1 MNRTRATGRAARA
14 VAALSITVA
23 VSAALAPSAQAD
35 TDSFY
40 TYSGGAPLSSIE
52 PGTVLKTRTMP
63 YHVAGVAIPV
73 TAVQLVYR
81 TTDAQGRPTTNV
93 TSVLK
98 PPTGVDPRRAVAYQS
113 FYDSMNPA
121 DSPSRAIAGD
131 VSFGG
136 AVNASEAQFLA
147 VLLAQGYSVIVAD
160 TEGQKANFA
169 AGPEYGKSTLDS
181 IRAATRSHETD
192 LNSGTRVGLFGYS
205 GGAIATNWAAALAPG
220 YAPDVNRN
228 LVGAAEGG
236 VLVNPARN
244 LTYVS
249 GSTSWSG
256 VAVMAIAGVARA
268 YDIDFTDYL
277 SDRGRQLVDGVQG
290 AGIGSV
296 LGRYPGLTW
305 QQMVKP
311 EYADPASVT
320 PFMTAAAKV
329 NLGEAPT
336 PTIPMFI
343 GQGANGVLEG
353 TAGDKPNVGPGDG
366 VMVAGDVRALAR
378 QYCASGNSQIQ
389 YTQYDGLSH
398 VMTMA
403 PWAPEAFRWLGDR
416 FAGAPAP
423 SNCGSI
429 PPGNSLV
436 TQP

>member
-1 MNRTRATGRAARA
+1 MGRTGRA
-14 VAALSITVA
+14 VAALSIAVA
-23 VSAALAPSAQAD
+23 VSAGFAPSAQAD
-35 TDSFY
+35 TDPFY
-40 TYSGGAPLSSIE
+40 TYSGGAPLASVE
-52 PGTVLKTRTMP
+52 PGTILKTRTMP
-63 YHVAGVAIPV
+63 YHVAGLPTPV

-98 PPTGVDPRRAVAYQS
+98 PPTGVDPGKAVAYQS

-131 VSFGG
+131 VTFGG

-147 VLLAQGYSVIVAD
+147 VSLAQGYSVIVAD
-160 TEGQKANFA
+160 TEGQNANFA
-169 AGPEYGKSTLDS
+169 AGPEYGMNTLDS
-181 IRAATRSHETD
+181 IRAATRSDQTG

-205 GGAIATNWAAALAPG
+205 GGAIATNWAAALAPD

-228 LVGAAEGG
+228 LVGAAEAG

-244 LTYVS
+244 LTYIS
-249 GSTSWSG
+249 GSTTWSG

-268 YDIDFTDYL
+268 YDIDFTEYLNDY
-277 SDRGRQLVDGVQG
+277 GQQLFDGIQDD
-290 AGIGSV
+290 GIASV
-296 LGRYPGLTW
+296 LGEYPGLTW

-311 EYADPASVT
+311 EYADPASVA
-320 PFMTAAAKV
+320 PFMAAAAKV

-343 GQGANGVLEG
+343 GQGANGVVEG
-353 TAGDKPNVGPGDG
+353 TPGDKPNVGPGDG
-366 VMVAGDVRALAR
+366 VMIAGDVRELAR
-378 QYCASGNSQIQ
+378 QYCATGNSQIQ

-398 VMTMA
+398 VGAMA
-403 PWAPEAFRWLGDR
+403 PWAPEAFGWLNDR
-416 FAGAPAP
+416 FANKPAP
-423 SNCGSI
+423 TNCGSI
-429 PPGNSLV
+429 PQGNSLA